1 MPLPLTAALLDQILF
16 AMEDQDNFSVLNLT
30 TRQVE
35 VCADE
40 NSCGDHAV
48 LPLPSWSST
57 DGFRMMR
64 EFSESLHNPA
74 VQAELRAV
82 LDSGQ
87 GVFRR
92 FKLVLKPRDLL
103 YRQWLR
109 FKRKFMEEQVR
120 QWLEDWP
127 EVVYEDP
134 AEPAF
139 GTEDA
144 GLLATDFAFREGT
157 ALEAA
162 RVEDWDNEACHEAA
176 RSVFGEDAGPDF
188 AEFFRRGRRFA
199 SGDGFW
205 VAENPQGEWA
215 GLIWG
220 RCWGMS
226 NRDEVI
232 EVLLWFVDPEYRG
245 LGLGSKLLETM
256 RESCGPGPSLLLVT
270 PIGDRRLDGSL
281 SRLGFQATG
290 RLWVAPGQWTEDRDA
305 SDPNDGNQSRA

>member
-1 MPLPLTAALLDQILF
+1 MSLPLTAALLDQILF
-16 AMEDQDNFSVLNLT
+16 AMEDQDNFSVLDLT

-40 NSCGDHAV
+40 NSCGDNTI

-109 FKRKFMEEQVR
+109 FKRKFMEEKVR

-134 AEPAF
+134 SDPAF
-139 GTEDA
+139 GAEEG
-144 GLLATDFAFREGT
+144 GLLAADFSFREG
-157 ALEAA
+157 LPSEAG
-162 RVEDWDNEACHEAA
+162 RVEDWDAEACHEAA
-176 RSVFGEDAGPDF
+176 ATVFGDGAGPDY
-188 AEFFRRGRRFA
+188 AEFFRRGRRHA
-199 SGDGFW
+199 AGDRFW
-205 VAENPQGEWA
+205 VAENPQSEWA
-215 GLIWG
+215 GVIWG
-220 RCWGMS
+220 RAWG
-226 NRDEVI
+226 NRGEAETVV

-245 LGLGSKLLETM
+245 LGLGSMLLETM
-256 RESCGPGPSLLLVT
+256 RNAYGPGPALLLVT
-270 PIGDRRLDGSL
+270 PAGDRRLEGPLVRS
-281 SRLGFQATG
+281 GFQATG
-290 RLWVAPGQWTEDRDA
+290 RLWVAPGARNGPDEP
-305 SDPNDGNQSRA
+305 S

>member
-1 MPLPLTAALLDQILF
+1 MPLPLTSALLDQILF

-30 TRQVE
+30 SRQVE

-40 NSCGDHAV
+40 NSCGDNTV

-64 EFSESLHNPA
+64 EFSESLHNPS

-109 FKRKFMEEQVR
+109 FKRKFMEEKVR

-139 GTEDA
+139 GADEP
-144 GLLATDFAFREGT
+144 GLLAADFTFREGQP
-157 ALEAA
+157 AEAG
-162 RVEDWDNEACHEAA
+162 RLEDWDAEACHEAA
-176 RSVFGEDAGPDF
+176 QSVFGEN
-188 AEFFRRGRRFA
+188 AEPAYDEYFRRGRRYGR
-199 SGDGFW
+199 GDRYW
-205 VAENPQGEWA
+205 VAENPQRQWA
-215 GLIWG
+215 GVIWG
-220 RCWGMS
+220 RLWAAAPGPPG
-226 NRDEVI
+226 VI
-232 EVLLWFVDPEYRG
+232 EVQLWFVDPEYRG
-245 LGLGSKLLETM
+245 LGLGSRLLETM
-256 RESCGPGPSLLLVT
+256 REAYGPGPALLLVT
-270 PIGDRRLDGSL
+270 PVSDRRLDGPLVRS
-281 SRLGFQATG
+281 GFLATG
-290 RLWVAPGQWTEDRDA
+290 RLWVASGRPPAAR
-305 SDPNDGNQSRA
+305 

>member
-1 MPLPLTAALLDQILF
+1 MPLPLTSALLDQILF

-40 NSCGDHAV
+40 NSCGDNTV

-64 EFSESLHNPA
+64 EFSESLHSPA

-92 FKLVLKPRDLL
+92 FKLVLKPRELL

-109 FKRKFMEEQVR
+109 FKRKFMEEKVR
-120 QWLEDWP
+120 LWLEDWP

-139 GTEDA
+139 GTEEP
-144 GLLATDFAFREGT
+144 GLLAADFTFREGEST
-157 ALEAA
+157 EAG
-162 RVEDWDNEACHEAA
+162 RLEDWDAEACHEAA
-176 RSVFGEDAGPDF
+176 RAVFGEN
-188 AEFFRRGRRFA
+188 AEPAYAEYFRRGRRYTP
-199 SGDGFW
+199 GDRYW
-205 VAENPQGEWA
+205 VAENPQGQWA
-215 GLIWG
+215 GVIWG
-220 RCWGMS
+220 RLWVAS
-226 NRDEVI
+226 DAPTDVI
-232 EVLLWFVDPEYRG
+232 EVQLWFVDPEYRG

-256 RESCGPGPSLLLVT
+256 REACGPGPAFLLVT
-270 PIGDRRLDGSL
+270 PASDRRLDGPLVRS
-281 SRLGFQATG
+281 GFLATG
-290 RLWVAPGQWTEDRDA
+290 RLWVAPGR
-305 SDPNDGNQSRA
+305 S